1 MTEQGERWAAVRSAL
16 QCAGL
21 LQRGD
26 LGTEPASY
34 MKTGVRTTFDLMVST
49 FWRSPTSSS
58 VLHSLFSDMLDLP
71 QEAYLD
77 CPRTRE

>member
-34 MKTGVRTTFDLMVST
+34 VKTGVRTTFDLMVST
-49 FWRSPTSSS
+49 FW
-58 VLHSLFSDMLDLP
+58 SLEEPNLFVRAALP
-71 QEAYLD
+71 FQ
-77 CPRTRE
+77 